1 MKLLKHMARHPATLL
16 STALLGLWMGVLWP
30 GGAALF
36 SALASIYLALLQAV
50 ALPYIVLA
58 VYFGLQRMP
67 ESGVQWRRWLVLA
80 VPALLAMPLCA
91 LGGVLLAGV
100 SAAGAGL
107 DPPQQMALGRTAL
120 GAGDVAIS
128 LYAADQPLRAAA
140 SEVAQ
145 LVPRNLYAVLAAG
158 ALPSVLIGVLLFGA
172 AVAVQRR
179 DAANHLS
186 VILEAVYRALEAAI
200 GSINA
205 GLPLIAFVLAAAASA
220 ASADGSAGLLIGFL
234 GTWLFAALLA
244 SLIAGAL
251 ICWRL
256 RVDPWTVMTA
266 LREPVTVCLF
276 TPAGA
281 AALPEFIA
289 ALSVRLGFRRGAA
302 ELLMPVAPVFVR
314 SGEALFFAVLAV
326 FIANLYGR
334 PLTLPETGLVVLLAC
349 WSALCSI
356 GTVGVKTVL
365 WAGVLQA
372 SLGLPMEALL
382 PALAAV
388 EVLCAGPRNLVTY
401 LSAAVL
407 VALVSTVRAPQAT
420 SVHAAVEPTPVL
432 SMLVS
437 RRQAWLSASLLLA
450 ALLAI
455 FCAGVGF
462 GLRKMLMPGS

>member
-1 MKLLKHMARHPATLL
+1 MNLLTHVRRHPAALL
-16 STALLGLWMGVLWP
+16 STLLLGLWVGVLWP
-30 GGAALF
+30 GGAGLFAAL
-36 SALASIYLALLQAV
+36 SSIYLALLQAF

-67 ESGVQWRRWLVLA
+67 AAGAHWRRWLAVT

-107 DPPQQMALGRTAL
+107 ELPQQMALGRMAL
-120 GAGDVAIS
+120 GAGDAAIS
-128 LYAADQPLRAAA
+128 LYGAEPPL
-140 SEVAQ
+140 VARSQ
-145 LVPRNLYAVLAAG
+145 IAQFVPRNLYAVLAAG
-158 ALPSVLIGVLLFGA
+158 TLPSVLIGVLLFGA
-172 AVAVQRR
+172 AVATQRR
-179 DAANHLS
+179 DVTNHLS
-186 VILEAVYRALEAAI
+186 IILEAVYRALEAAI

-220 ASADGSAGLLIGFL
+220 GAGDGSTGLLIGFL
-234 GTWLFAALLA
+234 ATWLAAVLLA
-244 SLIAGAL
+244 SLVAGAL

-256 RVDPWTVMTA
+256 KAHPWTVMTA

-289 ALSVRLGFRRGAA
+289 ALSVRLGLRRGAS
-302 ELLMPVAPVFVR
+302 ELVMPVAPVFVR
-314 SGEALFFAVLAV
+314 CGEALFFAVLAV

-334 PLTLPETGLVVLLAC
+334 PLTLSESAMVVLLAC

-365 WAGVLQA
+365 WSGVLQA

-407 VALVSTVRAPQAT
+407 VALVSTARPLQTAV
-420 SVHAAVEPTPVL
+420 VHAAQPAPVWPMVL
-432 SMLVS
+432 T
-437 RRQAWLSASLLLA
+437 RRQAWLGASLLTA
-450 ALLAI
+450 ALLAF

-462 GLRKMLMPGS
+462 GLRKMLMPGL